1 MTRSKTTNNGN
12 RVLRQSFR
20 RGHRWLGVSVV
31 VFVLFLA
38 ISGMTLNHASDM
50 GLDRRY
56 VSWSWLLDAYG
67 IQAPQPSASYAAA
80 GHRSTLLGE
89 RLFLDGHDTGQR
101 VSTLTGFVVVDPL
114 VVATAEQAA
123 HIFMTG
129 GELVEMIDL
138 QSSLP
143 GPVEQLGRLGDR
155 AVIRSNGQLFRSD
168 ADIAGFELWDAGDPG
183 DIEWSVATPPDAAEL
198 AKLDAAWRG
207 RGLPVERVLLDL
219 HSGRVF
225 GMPGVLLMD
234 FFALCMIVL
243 GVSGLMLSNSRYRRQ
258 NGAKDRNSQ

>member
-1 MTRSKTTNNGN
+1 
-12 RVLRQSFR
+12 V
-20 RGHRWLGVSVV
+20 GVSVV

-38 ISGMTLNHASDM
+38 ISGVTLNHASDL

-56 VSWSWLLDAYG
+56 VGWSWLLDLYG
-67 IQAPQPSASYAAA
+67 IQAPQPAASFADA

-101 VSTLTGFVVVDPL
+101 VTTLTGVVVIDPL
-114 VVATAEQAA
+114 LLATAEQAA
-123 HIFMTG
+123 HVFMTG

-143 GPVEQLGRLGDR
+143 GPVERLGRLADR
-155 AVIRSNGQLFRSD
+155 AVIQSDGQLFRSD
-168 ADIAGFELWDAGDPG
+168 AGIAGFERWDTDSADK
-183 DIEWSVATPPDAAEL
+183 IEWSVATPPDAGEL

-207 RGLPVERVLLDL
+207 RGLPVERVLLDV
-219 HSGRVF
+219 HSGRIF

-234 FFALCMIVL
+234 LFALCMIAL
-243 GVSGLMLSNSRYRRQ
+243 GISGLMLSNARYRRQ